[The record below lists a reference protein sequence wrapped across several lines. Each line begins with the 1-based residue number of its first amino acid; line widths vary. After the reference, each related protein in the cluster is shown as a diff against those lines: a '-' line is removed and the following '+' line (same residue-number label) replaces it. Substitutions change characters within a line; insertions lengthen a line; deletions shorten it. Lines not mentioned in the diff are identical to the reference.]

1 MDVILRSDRLVL
13 RPLRLA
19 DAPAIVTGLNDFE
32 VTRYLTRVP
41 YPYTEADAQHWLATL
56 KPPVPGVAH
65 FAIELPGEGM
75 IGVVSIENE
84 LGYWLDRHFHSRGL
98 MTEACDALLDWH
110 FAAHPGD
117 LVPSGAHEGNE
128 ASLNVQRKLGF
139 VIWPGAQLRFVRSQG
154 RDIPHIPTTLS
165 RVDYEAARSRL
176 RSRSWT

>member
-1 MDVILRSDRLVL
+1 MDVNLKTERLILRPPTV
-13 RPLRLA
+13 A
-19 DAPAIVTGLNDFE
+19 DSPAIVAGLNDFE

-41 YPYTEADAQHWLATL
+41 YPYAEADARWWLSTL
-56 KPPVPGVAH
+56 KPPAPGAAH
-65 FAIELPGEGM
+65 FAIELGRHGL

-84 LGYWLDRHFHSRGL
+84 LGYWLDRRFHGQGL
-98 MTEACDALLDWH
+98 MTEACVALLDWH

-139 VIWPGAQLRFVRSQG
+139 VVWPGAQLRFVRSQG
-154 RDIPHIPTTLS
+154 RDIPHIPTTLT
-165 RVDYEAARSRL
+165 RVDYEAARSQL

>member
-84 LGYWLDRHFHSRGL
+84 LGYWLGEPHWGKGIMS
-98 MTEACDALLDWH
+98 EAVKALLEAA
-110 FAAHPGD
+110 FATRLYPRLKARALKTNAG
-117 LVPSGAHEGNE
+117 
-128 ASLNVQRKLGF
+128 SLNVLEKAGF
-139 VIWPGAQLRFVRSQG
+139 KRTGEGPDPIAHRSGELVVSLELEQ
-154 RDIPHIPTTLS
+154 PK
-165 RVDYEAARSRL
+165 
-176 RSRSWT
+176 WT